1 MALLVFLLAFLIPIQ
16 DTPSSV
22 GDLEQGQRALAE
34 HDFAKA
40 KHLFSSAT
48 KTNPKD
54 PAAWFYLGVAS
65 SELNELD
72 AAVQDLEK
80 AHRLAPNR
88 AEVDFNLALLYWRT
102 GDIAKA
108 KQAYRAGFAISPND
122 PDALQN
128 YASLLMKT
136 GENDKAIAPLLV
148 LKNVAGVALPARVSL
163 IECYLKTGNRPAAE
177 RELDDL
183 RRTSLVGPPEQ
194 TKLAA
199 ILIENNDLPAAE
211 KVLRGSL
218 QADPAQPKA
227 YAALGLVLLNQKRY
241 KEAADSFESAF
252 HLEPVSAE
260 YAMSFANALVLWNR
274 PNTLL
279 AFLNSVQ
286 PQFGSL
292 PEFQHKLAFAYY
304 GVAEFS
310 NAIATLENLLGSNP
324 ERQDQIYFL
333 LGESYLGMGEFK
345 ESEAAFRKAIELN
358 PKDSLYYASYA
369 TLLQK
374 LGPNRLD
381 DAIAELQKATELNSS
396 DPALPLKLG
405 LCYESKGDLPAS
417 LSQLERAVR
426 GAPDSLPAHV
436 ALARVY
442 FKLGK
447 RPEGQEEKKTIAQLE
462 TRQQQEKLKR

>member
-1 MALLVFLLAFLIPIQ
+1 MASLLFLLAFLIPIQ
-16 DTPSSV
+16 DTSPAA
-22 GDLEQGQRALAE
+22 GELEQGQKALTA
-34 HDFAKA
+34 HDFAAA
-40 KHLFSSAT
+40 KRLFSFAT

-54 PAAWFYLGVAS
+54 PAAWFYLGVTC

-72 AAVQDLEK
+72 AAVQDLER
-80 AHRLAPNR
+80 AQHLAPNR
-88 AEVDFNLALLYWRT
+88 AEVDFNLAPLYWRT

-108 KQAYRAGFAISPND
+108 KQAYRAGLAISSND

-136 GENDKAIAPLLV
+136 GENDKAIAPLLA

-163 IECYLKTGNRPAAE
+163 IECYLKTENRPGAE

-183 RRTSLVGPPEQ
+183 LRSSLAGPAEQ
-194 TKLAA
+194 TKVAA
-199 ILIENNDLPAAE
+199 VLIENNDLPAAE
-211 KVLRGSL
+211 KVLQRSL
-218 QADPAQPKA
+218 QADSAQPKA
-227 YAALGLVLLNQKRY
+227 YAALGLVLLDQKRY

-252 HLEPVSAE
+252 HLEPASAE
-260 YAMSFANALVLWNR
+260 YAMAFANALVLWNR

-286 PQFGSL
+286 SQFGSL

-304 GVAEFS
+304 GMAEFS
-310 NAIATLENLLGSNP
+310 NAIATLENLLRANP

-333 LGESYLGMGEFK
+333 LGKSYLGMGEFK
-345 ESEAAFRKAIELN
+345 QSEAAFRKAIELN
-358 PKDSLYYASYA
+358 PKDPMYYASYG

-374 LGPNRLD
+374 QGPNRLD
-381 DAIAELQKATELNSS
+381 DAMAELQKATELNSS
-396 DPALPLKLG
+396 DPALLLQLG
-405 LCYESKGDLPAS
+405 LCYESKGELPES
-417 LSQLERAVR
+417 LRFLEKAVR
-426 GAPDSLPAHV
+426 GAPDALPAHI

-447 RPEGQEEKKTIAQLE
+447 RPEGQEEKKIIAQLE
-462 TRQQQEKLKR
+462 TRLQQEKLTR

>member
-1 MALLVFLLAFLIPIQ
+1 VALLLFLLAFLIPVQ
-16 DTPSSV
+16 NTSSST
-22 GDLEQGQRALAE
+22 GELEQGQKALSE
-34 HDFAKA
+34 HDFAAA
-40 KHLFSSAT
+40 KRLFSSAA

-54 PAAWFYLGVAS
+54 PAAWFYLGVAC

-80 AHRLAPNR
+80 AQRLAPNR

-136 GENDKAIAPLLV
+136 GENDKAIAPLLA
-148 LKNVAGVALPARVSL
+148 LKNVSGVALPARVSL
-163 IECYLKTGNRPAAE
+163 IECYLKTGNPQAAE
-177 RELDDL
+177 HELDDL
-183 RRTSLVGPPEQ
+183 LRSSFAGPAEQ
-194 TKLAA
+194 TKMAA
-199 ILIENNDLPAAE
+199 VLIENNDLTAAE
-211 KVLRGSL
+211 RVLRVSL

-252 HLEPVSAE
+252 HLEPASVE
-260 YAMSFANALVLWNR
+260 YAMAFANALVLWNR

-292 PEFQHKLAFAYY
+292 PDFQHKLAFAYY

-310 NAIATLENLLGSNP
+310 NAIATLENLLRSNP
-324 ERQDQIYFL
+324 QRQDQIYFL

-358 PKDSLYYASYA
+358 PKDPMYYASYA

-374 LGPNRLD
+374 QGPSRLD

-396 DPALPLKLG
+396 DPAPLLQLG
-405 LCYESKGDLPAS
+405 LCYESKGELPEA
-417 LSQLERAVR
+417 LHFLEKAVR
-426 GAPDSLPAHV
+426 GAPDALPAHV

-462 TRQQQEKLKR
+462 TRLQQEKLTR

>member
-1 MALLVFLLAFLIPIQ
+1 MALLVFLLAFLILVQ
-16 DTPSSV
+16 DTPSSASQ
-22 GDLEQGQRALAE
+22 LEQGQKALTE
-34 HDFAKA
+34 HDFAAA
-40 KHLFSSAT
+40 KGIFSSAA
-48 KTNPKD
+48 KANPRD
-54 PAAWFYLGVAS
+54 PAAWFYLGVAC

-72 AAVQDLEK
+72 AAVADLER
-80 AHRLAPNR
+80 AQHLAPNR

-102 GDIAKA
+102 GDVAKA
-108 KQAYRAGFAISPND
+108 KQTYRAGFAISPND
-122 PDALQN
+122 LDALQN

-148 LKNVAGVALPARVSL
+148 LKGLAGVALPARVSL
-163 IECYLKTGNRPAAE
+163 IECYLKTDNRPSAE

-183 RRTSLVGPPEQ
+183 LRSSLAGPAEQ

-199 ILIENNDLPAAE
+199 VLIENNDLPAAE

-218 QADPAQPKA
+218 QADSAQPKA

-252 HLEPVSAE
+252 HLEPASAE
-260 YAMSFANALVLWNR
+260 YAMAFANALVLWNR

-310 NAIATLENLLGSNP
+310 NAISTLENLLRANP

-333 LGESYLGMGEFK
+333 LGESYLGMGQFK
-345 ESEAAFRKAIELN
+345 ESEAAFGKAIELN
-358 PKDSLYYASYA
+358 PKDSMYHASYA

-374 LGPNRLD
+374 QGPARLD
-381 DAIAELQKATELNSS
+381 DAIGQLQKATELNSS
-396 DPALPLKLG
+396 DSALLLQLG
-405 LCYESKGDLPAS
+405 LCYESKEDLPDA
-417 LSQLERAVR
+417 LHLLEKAVH

-442 FKLGK
+442 FRLGK
-447 RPEGQEEKKTIAQLE
+447 RPEGQEEKKTIARLE
-462 TRQQQEKLKR
+462 TRQQQEKSAR